1 MKENNLSVS
10 LRSTAPLQRGAFGKE
25 AKLPDT
31 PCLPFV
37 GEVASRSDDGE
48 VLSFAS
54 SPERARTLTQP
65 ERFSFAAVRSMLTT
79 TSRGEVQSTI
89 QNCVTVLQNDP
100 LFAGGIRLNLLT
112 ERVDVTK
119 AMGWSR
125 SGSALTDT
133 DFQYILRRMEQY
145 GLNSDKK
152 VRSALSIAA
161 NENRYHPIRDW
172 LNGLVWDGRPRMR
185 QALHHFL
192 GAAESD
198 YTEEALRLF
207 LLGAICRVFQ
217 PGCKFEVML
226 CLVGGQ
232 GAGKSSFFRLL
243 AGRDEWFTDDLKRLD
258 DENIY
263 RKLQGHWIVEMS
275 EMLATANAKS
285 IEEIKSVLSRQKE
298 TYKVPYET
306 QPADRLR
313 QCVFAGTTNRQD
325 FLPRDRTGNRR
336 FLPVPVDAAAAEV
349 HILENEAASRD
360 YLEQLWAEA
369 MEVFRSGSYSLAF
382 SKKLQAGLSGAQ
394 QDFMQEDTQAGMVYA
409 FLEDFPGDRVC
420 SKLLWAEALGQLS
433 VPAAWETRALCEI
446 MNTGIASGQIKGWRA
461 YSGTKRFMAYG
472 VQKGWE
478 RVTESVTNDVTE
490 PDDFIELTDDALDLP
505 F

>member
-1 MKENNLSVS
+1 MSEICNAGSPSQAACGVQL
-10 LRSTAPLQRGAFGKE
+10 PQRGSQDATGKP
-25 AKLPDT
+25 LP
-31 PCLPFV
+31 LPL
-37 GEVASRSDDGE
+37 GEVSAKQT
-48 VLSFAS
+48 
-54 SPERARTLTQP
+54 ERARTLTTP
-65 ERFSFAAVRSMLTT
+65 ERFSFAAVQSMLTT

-119 AMGWSR
+119 PMGWSR

-145 GLNSDKK
+145 GLTSDKK

-192 GAAESD
+192 GAAEND

-207 LLGAICRVFQ
+207 LLGAICRVFR

-243 AGRDEWFTDDLKRLD
+243 AGKDEWFTDDLKRLD

-285 IEEIKSVLSRQKE
+285 IEEIKSFLSRQKE

-369 MEVFRSGSYSLAF
+369 MEVFRSGKYSLAF

-420 SKLLWAEALGQLS
+420 SKLLWAEALGQHT

-461 YSGTKRFMAYG
+461 YTSSQRFPVYG
-472 VQKGWE
+472 LQRGWE
-478 RVTESVTNDVTE
+478 RVDVDKPVE
-490 PDDFIELTDDALDLP
+490 DNDFIELTDEALDLP

>member
-1 MKENNLSVS
+1 MLLGIAAGIILGHAILIVFTGGILGRIVLGGIV
-10 LRSTAPLQRGAFGKE
+10 LRGICILLGIA
-25 AKLPDT
+25 
-31 PCLPFV
+31 
-37 GEVASRSDDGE
+37 
-48 VLSFAS
+48 
-54 SPERARTLTQP
+54 
-65 ERFSFAAVRSMLTT
+65 AAVGF
-79 TSRGEVQSTI
+79 RGQGNDCAVGHHTPNLNI
-89 QNCVTVLQNDP
+89 LADNTVRCTARNCHIDAGSLEH
-100 LFAGGIRLNLLT
+100 LCGKGSGFAGGIRLNLLT

-125 SGSALTDT
+125 CGSALTDT

-145 GLNSDKK
+145 GLTSDKK

-192 GAAESD
+192 GAAETD

-207 LLGAICRVFQ
+207 LLGAICRVFR

-285 IEEIKSVLSRQKE
+285 IEEIKSFLSRQKE

-313 QCVFAGTTNRQD
+313 QCVFPGR
-325 FLPRDRTGNRR
+325 
-336 FLPVPVDAAAAEV
+336 AAAES
-349 HILENEAASRD
+349 SR
-360 YLEQLWAEA
+360 
-369 MEVFRSGSYSLAF
+369 
-382 SKKLQAGLSGAQ
+382 
-394 QDFMQEDTQAGMVYA
+394 
-409 FLEDFPGDRVC
+409 PC
-420 SKLLWAEALGQLS
+420 C
-433 VPAAWETRALCEI
+433 TRA
-446 MNTGIASGQIKGWRA
+446 
-461 YSGTKRFMAYG
+461 
-472 VQKGWE
+472 
-478 RVTESVTNDVTE
+478 
-490 PDDFIELTDDALDLP
+490 
-505 F
+505 